1 MSVLNKMLRDLEQRQ
16 SEPAASAP
24 AIPVSS
30 GRSNTLIAIL
40 ILCGVLL
47 LLAYFAQS
55 KSRVSESVVLPATSA
70 VDQSAVTAVAN
81 EPVTSSPVKF
91 RQPEPDETVAVE
103 TTSADAKPV
112 TLDAEITNVA
122 VETVLKAAPDDT
134 AVVMQAEPASAPAV
148 AADVAQEREATSRS
162 SLEVARS
169 QPTTE
174 QQVDALNQQAVAAA
188 QSGQLTQALAL
199 WQQVQQLQPGLVTS
213 YLAQARLW
221 LQLGQPV
228 QAERIVRQGLQQGIV
243 SAQLQFLLA
252 QQAASRAEWQQ
263 VDTLLPVQF
272 ELAQHIEYYG
282 LKATALQQLGR
293 QQAALHW
300 YQQLLQ
306 LQPQQARW
314 WLGAALAYD
323 SLQQREN
330 AQLHYRQAL
339 QWGETLSS
347 ASQQFIQQRLAATE

>member
-1 MSVLNKMLRDLEQRQ
+1 MSVLNKMLRDLEQRK

-24 AIPVSS
+24 AIPVYS
-30 GRSNTLIAIL
+30 GRSNTLIVTL
-40 ILCGVLL
+40 VLCGVLV
-47 LLAYFAQS
+47 LLAYFAQLKS
-55 KSRVSESVVLPATSA
+55 KVPESVVLPTTSA
-70 VDQSAVTAVAN
+70 VEELSAATAIAN
-81 EPVTSSPVKF
+81 DPATSSPVKF
-91 RQPEPDETVAVE
+91 SQPEPDETVAVE

-112 TLDAEITNVA
+112 TLDAGITNVA
-122 VETVLKAAPDDT
+122 VETVRKAAPEDT
-134 AVVMQAEPASAPAV
+134 AVIMQAKPASAPA
-148 AADVAQEREATSRS
+148 ADIAQQRERISHS

-169 QPTTE
+169 QPTIE
-174 QQVDALNQQAVAAA
+174 QQVDALTQQAVAAA
-188 QSGQLTQALAL
+188 QAGQLSQALQL
-199 WQQVQQLQPGLVTS
+199 WQKVQQLQPGVAAA

-228 QAERIVRQGLQQGIV
+228 QAELTVRQGLQQGVV

-252 QQAASRAEWQQ
+252 QQAASRADWQQ
-263 VDTLLPVQF
+263 VDSLLPAQF
-272 ELAQHIEYYG
+272 ELAQNIEYYG
-282 LKATALQQLGR
+282 LKATALQQLG
-293 QQAALHW
+293 QQPAALHW
-300 YQQLLQ
+300 FQQLLQ